1 MNFTDA
7 HHARAQC
14 TPIHS
19 RPSRRLRGLSPSRRL
34 LLQVG
39 AMSACGSISARAIV
53 TTELISE
60 ATRLQGL
67 GKVRATGWLGLGFGF
82 GFGFGLGLGSYFGTF
97 LAHWR
102 WLANPGP
109 SLTLTLTLTLPLTL
123 TLTLTLAPSLSLILS
138 PNPGRRCRAGPRTHL
153 LTPGRRG
160 GQRRR
165 VVPGVRVRVMV
176 RVS

>member
-1 MNFTDA
+1 
-7 HHARAQC
+7 
-14 TPIHS
+14 
-19 RPSRRLRGLSPSRRL
+19 
-34 LLQVG
+34 
-39 AMSACGSISARAIV
+39 MSACGSISARAIV

-153 LTPGRRG
+153 LAPGRRR

-165 VVPGVRVRVMV
+165 VVPGVRVRVRF

>member
-14 TPIHS
+14 TPIRS

-67 GKVRATGWLGLGFGF
+67 GKVRANGVQGL
-82 GFGFGLGLGSYFGTF
+82 GFGFGLGLGLGLDSYFGTF

-102 WLANPGP
+102 WLAVPGP

-123 TLTLTLAPSLSLILS
+123 SLTLAPSLSLILS

-165 VVPGVRVRVMV
+165 VVSGDRVRGRV
-176 RVS
+176 RAS

>member
-14 TPIHS
+14 TPIRS

-67 GKVRATGWLGLGFGF
+67 GKVRANGVLGL
-82 GFGFGLGLGSYFGTF
+82 GFGFGLGLGLG
-97 LAHWR
+97 LGLPVAQKKPK
-102 WLANPGP
+102 APP
-109 SLTLTLTLTLPLTL
+109 SPPVLPT
-123 TLTLTLAPSLSLILS
+123 
-138 PNPGRRCRAGPRTHL
+138 
-153 LTPGRRG
+153 
-160 GQRRR
+160 
-165 VVPGVRVRVMV
+165 VR
-176 RVS
+176 SIT